1 MSKKLGIL
9 LAVVLLASLVLASCG
24 TSSTSTTPPASTMQ
38 STTTSITKAPV
49 VTTSAAP
56 AGTTAPAIS
65 APATVAPV
73 TSSKPPATP
82 AGPQQYGGI
91 LRLVTMGSP
100 LILGDPTLA
109 TDSNSI
115 GAEVPSIETLVNT
128 DNSGQFHG
136 VLATDWKI
144 AADGKS
150 ITLFLRKGVK
160 FHDGTDFNAQAVK
173 WNMDRYYQAFK
184 NSSPTN
190 QWNGIEV
197 IDDYTVKL
205 NLKSFMNTVINGLD
219 GNAGMMISPTA
230 YQKNGAEWVKTN
242 SCGTGSYMFKS
253 FSRDVKTEYTRF
265 NDYWGGKPYLDGLQ
279 LLPIADATTA
289 QLFFQSGGCEV
300 AGISSD
306 IIVNDLVKK
315 GYLLER
321 RPGAMPVLIPDSK
334 HTSSPF
340 SNLKVRQAIMYAI
353 DRQGICNTLGYGLW
367 EPAYQPAAAYQFGHI
382 DNVPYTYDVAK
393 AKQLMKDAG
402 YPNGFKTSIIS
413 SSTFSK
419 DALIAVQAQLAAIGI
434 TVELKMVE
442 FAAWND
448 YVNKGWDN
456 ALLYGLQ
463 GATFTNYVS
472 HLTQYF
478 SSTAVRYP
486 VMARPDGLDDLI
498 NKALATPDYNT
509 EKDLCQQAVKMI
521 VDDATAIPLYIPP
534 ASFVLQ
540 KNVHDTHFDSLA
552 GAGFRWGITTAWL
565 SK

>member
-1 MSKKLGIL
+1 MVKRLFVMV
-9 LAVVLLASLVLASCG
+9 AVLLIASLMLAACSSTQSSPT
-24 TSSTSTTPPASTMQ
+24 TSSTPAKTNPPITTVAQP
-38 STTTSITKAPV
+38 
-49 VTTSAAP
+49 TSAAV
-56 AGTTAPAIS
+56 TS
-65 APATVAPV
+65 APPTTIPSTSTVSTATSPKPSV
-73 TSSKPPATP
+73 TPTP
-82 AGPQQYGGI
+82 GVQQYGGI
-91 LRLVTMGSP
+91 LRQVTMGSP
-100 LILGDPTLA
+100 LILGDPTLS

-115 GAEVPSIETLVNT
+115 GAEVCSIETLVNT

-136 VLATDWKI
+136 VLATDWTI
-144 AADGKS
+144 APDGKS
-150 ITLFLRKGVK
+150 ITLKLRKGVK
-160 FHDGTDFNAQAVK
+160 FQDGTDFNAQAVK
-173 WNMDRYYQAFK
+173 WNLDRYYQAYK
-184 NSSPTN
+184 TASPTN
-190 QWNGIEV
+190 QWDGIDV

-205 NLKSFMNTVINGLD
+205 NLKSFMNTIVNGLD

-230 YQKNGAEWVKTN
+230 FQKNGADWVKTN
-242 SCGTGSYMFKS
+242 SCGTGPYMLKS

-265 NDYWGGKPYLDGLQ
+265 NDYWGGKPYLDGMQ

-306 IIVNDLVKK
+306 TVVNDLVKK

-353 DRQGICNTLGYGLW
+353 DRQGICNSLGYGLW

-393 AKQLMKDAG
+393 AKQLMKEAG
-402 YPNGFKTSIIS
+402 YPNGFKASIIS
-413 SSTFSK
+413 SSSFNK
-419 DALIAVQAQLAAIGI
+419 DPLIAVQAQMAAIGI
-434 TVELKMVE
+434 TIDLKMVE

-486 VMARPDGLDDLI
+486 VMARPAGLDDLI
-498 NKALATPDYNT
+498 NKALATPDYKT

-534 ASFVLQ
+534 ASFVLTD
-540 KNVHDTHFDSLA
+540 KVHDTHFDSLA